1 MIWES
6 NSSLLVKIELIPTL
20 LLEREGLVGI
30 NNFYICHSDES
41 QNLRSRI
48 KSGMTMIS
56 KSRNVILVKARIS
69 EIPDRVRDDNGNVSH
84 SKCHSVEKQNLRDP
98 ESSSG

>member
-30 NNFYICHSDES
+30 NNFYICHSDEVRIS
-41 QNLRSRI
+41 KRSRI
-48 KSGMTMIS
+48 EPGMTMVS
-56 KSRNVILVKARIS
+56 KSTF
-69 EIPDRVRDDNGNVSH
+69 
-84 SKCHSVEKQNLRDP
+84 KCHSDEGQNLRDA
-98 ESSSG
+98 

>member
-30 NNFYICHSDES
+30 NNFYICHFQS
-41 QNLRSRI
+41 QNDHRI
-48 KSGMTMIS
+48 KPGMTWE
-56 KSRNVILVKARIS
+56 RLT
-69 EIPDRVRDDNGNVSH
+69 
-84 SKCHSVEKQNLRDP
+84 LP
-98 ESSSG
+98 EMSFC